1 LQPPLPENPVSSR
14 EAWVELSID
23 PQQPSRIRLGE
34 QRLEKLNPSLEEVLW
49 VVNEARKLDE

>member
-1 LQPPLPENPVSSR
+1 ML
-14 EAWVELSID
+14 A